1 MVKAGTVGTATFIRR
16 NALPHINDISPSLT
30 HTVVCVVDVW

>member
-16 NALPHINDISPSLT
+16 NALPHINDISPSST